1 MIQRCDYEI
10 ISFGGAGLTKVF
22 KHYNAFTAPEAETSK
37 KSKAEVLFGLV
48 TLH

>member
-10 ISFGGAGLTKVF
+10 ISFGGTGLTRVF
-22 KHYNAFTAPEAETSK
+22 KHYNAFTAPEAESK